1 MRRTLVISTR
11 GGKGGLGAG
20 KQFVRARPKWF
31 APGAHRGPRSSAPGS
46 KIRAGLGWYYR
57 GKYMSVEREVG
68 DGPDRRHFALLPC
81 RFEGRVSL
89 LLLSYRVWGGSGRS
103 GKAR

>member
-1 MRRTLVISTR
+1 MISMRGRR
-11 GGKGGLGAG
+11 GELGAS
-20 KQFVRARPKWF
+20 KQFVRARPKRL
-31 APGAHRGPRSSAPGS
+31 APRARRGPRSSAPGS

-57 GKYMSVEREVG
+57 GKYTSAEREVG
-68 DGPDRRHFALLPC
+68 DGPDRWHFVLLPC